1 MVPLL
6 GQGKPLPGYCPFE
19 GEWLIENKLFLYR
32 ADQAMD
38 VEFTAGFLRAD
49 GEWCLGFNAAT
60 LASLLGIG
68 SDEIFELNRSGT
80 LILDDV
86 RPVPAPP
93 TGWRHRQ
100 RIRFPRGQPVCRSR
114 CRNGSRGY
122 CLTASVFEPPA
133 RSSSNADIRRCFQ
146 DHSSLVLSRT
156 VPALQWR

>member
-80 LILDDV
+80 LI
-86 RPVPAPP
+86 
-93 TGWRHRQ
+93 
-100 RIRFPRGQPVCRSR
+100 
-114 CRNGSRGY
+114 
-122 CLTASVFEPPA
+122 
-133 RSSSNADIRRCFQ
+133 
-146 DHSSLVLSRT
+146 
-156 VPALQWR
+156 

>member
-38 VEFTAGFLRAD
+38 IEFTAGFLRAD

-68 SDEIFELNRSGT
+68 SDEIFERNRSGT

-86 RPVPAPP
+86 RPVPAPQREGGAAKEYVFRVGNRFAGLVVE
-93 TGWRHRQ
+93 TG
-100 RIRFPRGQPVCRSR
+100 PEG
-114 CRNGSRGY
+114 
-122 CLTASVFEPPA
+122 TA
-133 RSSSNADIRRCFQ
+133 
-146 DHSSLVLSRT
+146 
-156 VPALQWR
+156 